1 MKLRIS
7 DQWLSSPSDAA
18 VRNWLIGSI
27 VLAAV
32 GYTAVTLAFIRA
44 EFPGTLFQAQLAF
57 GGETIKAQYA
67 TLIQQGTF
75 GAYVTAQIIDYAW
88 IFGLM
93 LTLFFAHVAIARAQT
108 NPGWRNLALSLAIIA
123 PAIASADAFE
133 NLVSFFMLA
142 SPQDFPNWLAPVY
155 LSLAAIKWG
164 WSVIGVSILI
174 VEVITLVVTK
184 LWRRKIP
191 SFSLPR
197 DLPR

>member
-7 DQWLSSPSDAA
+7 DKWLSSPPSATI
-18 VRNWLIGSI
+18 RNWLIGSI
-27 VLAAV
+27 LLATV
-32 GYTAVTLAFIRA
+32 GYTAVTMAFIQA

-57 GGETIKAQYA
+57 RGETIKAQYE
-67 TLIQQGTF
+67 TLIQQSTF
-75 GAYVTAQIIDYAW
+75 SVYVTAQIIDYAW

-142 SPQDFPNWLAPVY
+142 NPQGFPNWLAPIY
-155 LSLAAIKWG
+155 SSFAAIKWG

-174 VEVITLVVTK
+174 VELIVLLVTK
-184 LWRRKIP
+184 LGQRRNP
-191 SFSLPR
+191 SPSLPR
-197 DLPR
+197 NPSR